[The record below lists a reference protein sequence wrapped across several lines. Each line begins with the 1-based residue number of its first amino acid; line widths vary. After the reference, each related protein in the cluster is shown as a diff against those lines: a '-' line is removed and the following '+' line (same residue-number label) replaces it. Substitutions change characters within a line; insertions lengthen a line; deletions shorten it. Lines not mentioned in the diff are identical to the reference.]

1 MRSLFFN
8 EDQTPKYRLFWL
20 IATIIVVIWIS
31 QFLALKY
38 YFIPNS
44 LNNEPKDEESIW
56 THRGVIGDSF
66 GAINAL
72 FSGLA
77 FAGVIFAILLQRA
90 DIKRQHIE
98 TKEQAN
104 DFAKEIQEIQKQTEA
119 IVSQLEEA
127 KNQTRELTRQIRLSI
142 MPAFV
147 IEVMQNV
154 ENNISSWY
162 LRMSNIGNGSATN
175 IVFENI
181 EHIHTNPTVHVTKT
195 IIEIYTIPFME
206 ARKGPVILQRTG
218 KSYNS
223 AGTITATPI
232 SQNTFTDIILG
243 YSKENPC
250 RLKLTFEDIEGT
262 KYEQEIKIANRV
274 SIPGKV
280 KEVK

>member
-77 FAGVIFAILLQRA
+77 FAGVIFTILLQRA

-104 DFAKEIQEIQKQTEA
+104 DFAKEIQKLLR
-119 IVSQLEEA
+119 SQ
-127 KNQTRELTRQIRLSI
+127 
-142 MPAFV
+142 F
-147 IEVMQNV
+147 
-154 ENNISSWY
+154 
-162 LRMSNIGNGSATN
+162 
-175 IVFENI
+175 
-181 EHIHTNPTVHVTKT
+181 
-195 IIEIYTIPFME
+195 
-206 ARKGPVILQRTG
+206 
-218 KSYNS
+218 
-223 AGTITATPI
+223 
-232 SQNTFTDIILG
+232 
-243 YSKENPC
+243 
-250 RLKLTFEDIEGT
+250 
-262 KYEQEIKIANRV
+262 
-274 SIPGKV
+274 
-280 KEVK
+280 